1 MAPCNRMLRIL
12 HTVPGRAIC
21 VQPDGTLYGSR
32 KYAVYRSHDDG
43 NAWTKITAVPR
54 GFTRWMAEHS
64 RMACR
69 LLRHEIRAFRVL
81 STGRYVAANRES
93 VFHARPGEPT
103 MTQSR
108 IEQGTQPV
116 APPMSITVGPGDRVL
131 WGEYTGSDR
140 IRREIRMYVSDDA
153 GCTYNEF
160 HRFAAGSIRH
170 VHNLYYDRG
179 LDQYWVLVGDHD
191 EEPGIGRLSADL
203 EHFEWVVKGKQ
214 IFRAVCVLDFGDRLV
229 YGTDTEMEPNAVMS
243 LDKKTG
249 RVERIFE
256 TNGSCIY
263 ACRFGGWYA
272 LTTTVEPST
281 VNLSRNATLWLSR
294 DGDRWLAAFEAPMD
308 RWSGKYFQFS
318 SLVLPCDGS
327 DREVIAFSGQAVR
340 DVDGKLIVAE
350 LAGQGDVLDP
360 AQHHRHRGEG
370 SKET

>member
-1 MAPCNRMLRIL
+1 MATCDRMLRIL

-32 KYAVYRSHDDG
+32 KYAVYRSRDDG
-43 NAWTKITAVPR
+43 NTWTKITAVPR
-54 GFTRWMAEHS
+54 GFTRRMAECS

-81 STGRYVAANRES
+81 SNGRYVAANRES

-108 IEQGTQPV
+108 IEQGTRPV

-131 WGEYTGSDR
+131 WGEYTGSG

-153 GCTYNEF
+153 GRTYNVF

-170 VHNLYYDRG
+170 VHDLYYDRG
-179 LDQYWVLVGDHD
+179 LDQYWVLAGDHD

-203 EHFEWVVKGKQ
+203 EHFDWVVKGRQ
-214 IFRAVCVLDFGDRLV
+214 TYRAACVLDLGDRLV

-249 RVERIFE
+249 RVEQIFE

-263 ACRFGGWYA
+263 ACRFGGVYA
-272 LTTTVEPST
+272 LTTTVEPSK
-281 VNLSRNATLWLSR
+281 VNPSRNATLWLSR
-294 DGDRWLAAFEAPMD
+294 DGDRWLAAFDARMD

-318 SLVLPCDGS
+318 ALVLPGDGS

-340 DVDGKLIVAE
+340 DVDGKMIVAE
-350 LAGQGDVLDP
+350 LAEGAEALGLVQDCG
-360 AQHHRHRGEG
+360 RGRRG
-370 SKET
+370 RDGL